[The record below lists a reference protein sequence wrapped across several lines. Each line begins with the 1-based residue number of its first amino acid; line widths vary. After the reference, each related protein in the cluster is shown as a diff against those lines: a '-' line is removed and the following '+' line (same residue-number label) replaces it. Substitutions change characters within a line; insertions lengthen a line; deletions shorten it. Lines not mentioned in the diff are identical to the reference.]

1 MAQFNDQDDDLF
13 NSDDFSVEP
22 EGGED
27 EPQGKAPKGNRT
39 FTTVLAVLGG
49 LLMLIIVALVLVWVF
64 VQGPRRAAQDSD
76 AAQINAQNTI
86 QAAAATTQAALSF
99 ALAETETPAAALPT
113 ETPLPSP
120 TLVVVFA
127 SDTPTPEPTED
138 AAKAA
143 LAAADEGVDD
153 PSAARTATVAA
164 LLTQA
169 AQGYGAGTLAAAG
182 SPTALP
188 TTGFADEVGLPGLLG
203 VAVLMVGII
212 FLARRL
218 RSNG

>member
-1 MAQFNDQDDDLF
+1 
-13 NSDDFSVEP
+13 
-22 EGGED
+22 
-27 EPQGKAPKGNRT
+27 
-39 FTTVLAVLGG
+39 
-49 LLMLIIVALVLVWVF
+49 MLIIVALVVVWFF
-64 VQGPRRAAQDSD
+64 VQGPRRAAQDSE

-86 QAAAATTQAALSF
+86 QAAAATTQAAIS
-99 ALAETETPAAALPT
+99 AALVATEAPAVEAAPT
-113 ETPLPSP
+113 EPPLPSP
-120 TLVVVFA
+120 TAVVVFA
-127 SDTPTPEPTED
+127 SDTPTPEPTPD

-143 LAAADEGVDD
+143 AAADDGGADD

-169 AQGYGAGTLAAAG
+169 AQGYGAGTLVAAG

-203 VAVLMVGII
+203 VAVLMIGVI

-218 RSNG
+218 RTNG